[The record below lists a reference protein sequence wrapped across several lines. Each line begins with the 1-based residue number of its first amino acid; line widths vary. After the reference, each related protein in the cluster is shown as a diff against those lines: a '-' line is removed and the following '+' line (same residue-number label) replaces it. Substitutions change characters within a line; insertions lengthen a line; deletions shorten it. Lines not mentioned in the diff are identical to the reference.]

1 MKSAILL
8 TSLVLLCILHDAH
21 GRDLPWKKKK
31 VFVDEG
37 PNKFSPVIFS
47 EFAVFFLSR
56 FFFFFLFFLSFF
68 LSIVYLHC
76 VSFTPSVMFAFKI
89 RLMRESTQSC
99 IAVLVWLWLS
109 CNSQIWSR
117 TLYCYR
123 NCTANSIVAYAAA
136 NNRNCVWFADWI

>member
-56 FFFFFLFFLSFF
+56 FFFSFLFFLSFF

-89 RLMRESTQSC
+89 RLMRERIHNHALLFWFGFGYRVIRKYNRERY
-99 IAVLVWLWLS
+99 IATETVQLIQL
-109 CNSQIWSR
+109 
-117 TLYCYR
+117 
-123 NCTANSIVAYAAA
+123 
-136 NNRNCVWFADWI
+136 